1 MGRATA
7 HIPKVRPSR
16 DHSFLLPVHRFLHRN
31 GDACAETARHAAV
44 RFLLAASVLLLGSLS
59 GASRAPAQAAPKTT
73 ADGVYTAA
81 QAKSGGD
88 LYTMLCQSC
97 HAAITHTGT
106 PFRAK
111 WVGRTLADL
120 YTYIREEMPKTEPG
134 SLSEEE
140 YTLVLA
146 YILRMNGMPA
156 GRRALDPADG
166 SMTRIRIDMPVGEAS
181 LEEGASRPHGV
192 SLPSRPRP

>member
-1 MGRATA
+1 VRLPLCWSAALPRAL
-7 HIPKVRPSR
+7 RRS
-16 DHSFLLPVHRFLHRN
+16 
-31 GDACAETARHAAV
+31 AA
-44 RFLLAASVLLLGSLS
+44 LLAVLLLVPAAARAQQRAASL
-59 GASRAPAQAAPKTT
+59 TT
-73 ADGVYTAA
+73 ADGVFTAA

-88 LYTMLCQSC
+88 LYVMLCQSC

-111 WVGRTLADL
+111 WVGRTLGDL

-134 SLSEEE
+134 SLSEDE

-156 GRRALDPADG
+156 GRRALNPTDG
-166 SMTRIRIDMPVGEAS
+166 SMARIRIDMPVGETGTVERAQQLGVHAPIRRMVAS
-181 LEEGASRPHGV
+181 LN
-192 SLPSRPRP
+192 

>member
-1 MGRATA
+1 MFAVA
-7 HIPKVRPSR
+7 RPA
-16 DHSFLLPVHRFLHRN
+16 PVH
-31 GDACAETARHAAV
+31 AQS
-44 RFLLAASVLLLGSLS
+44 ASL
-59 GASRAPAQAAPKTT
+59 TT

-88 LYTMLCQSC
+88 LYVMLCQSC

-111 WVGRTLADL
+111 WVGRTLGDL

-156 GRRALDPADG
+156 GRRSLNPADG
-166 SMTRIRIDMPVGEAS
+166 SMARIRIDMPVGE
-181 LEEGASRPHGV
+181 GAGDDGAAREREARVHGV
-192 SLPSRPRP
+192 ALPARPRR

>member
-1 MGRATA
+1 VPPSVPPVLRSPTVRLRTA
-7 HIPKVRPSR
+7 
-16 DHSFLLPVHRFLHRN
+16 
-31 GDACAETARHAAV
+31 
-44 RFLLAASVLLLGSLS
+44 LAALLVFAAMPLG
-59 GASRAPAQAAPKTT
+59 AQAAAPRTT

-181 LEEGASRPHGV
+181 QEDGAPRVHGV
-192 SLPSRPRP
+192 ALPSRPRP

>member
-1 MGRATA
+1 M
-7 HIPKVRPSR
+7 PSR
-16 DHSFLLPVHRFLHRN
+16 FLTRLSS
-31 GDACAETARHAAV
+31 
-44 RFLLAASVLLLGSLS
+44 LLAALTLLLT
-59 GASRAPAQAAPKTT
+59 ASRLPAQSAASLTT

-88 LYTMLCQSC
+88 IYVMLCQSC

-111 WVGRTLADL
+111 WVGRTLGDL
-120 YTYIREEMPKTEPG
+120 FTYIREEMPKTEPG
-134 SLSEEE
+134 SLSEDE

-156 GRRALDPADG
+156 GRRALNPADG
-166 SMTRIRIDMPVGEAS
+166 SMARIRIDMPVT
-181 LEEGASRPHGV
+181 EGSATDAREPLLGVHRPV
-192 SLPSRPRP
+192 PRTLARPR

>member
-1 MGRATA
+1 MR
-7 HIPKVRPSR
+7 
-16 DHSFLLPVHRFLHRN
+16 LPLRRS
-31 GDACAETARHAAV
+31 AALSSAW
-44 RFLLAASVLLLGSLS
+44 RRSAALLAALLFVPAAARAQRAASL
-59 GASRAPAQAAPKTT
+59 TT

-88 LYTMLCQSC
+88 LYVMLCQSC

-111 WVGRTLADL
+111 WVGRTLGDL
-120 YTYIREEMPKTEPG
+120 YTYIREQMPKTEPG
-134 SLSEEE
+134 SLSEDE

-156 GRRALDPADG
+156 GRRALNPTDG
-166 SMTRIRIDMPVGEAS
+166 SMARIRIDMPVGEGGTVEHAQLRGVHAPIRRTAAS
-181 LEEGASRPHGV
+181 PK
-192 SLPSRPRP
+192 

>member
-1 MGRATA
+1 VRLSLQWSAAPRAGWRRA
-7 HIPKVRPSR
+7 VLVLALS
-16 DHSFLLPVHRFLHRN
+16 LV
-31 GDACAETARHAAV
+31 AAP
-44 RFLLAASVLLLGSLS
+44 AAGAQRAGSL
-59 GASRAPAQAAPKTT
+59 TT
-73 ADGVYTAA
+73 ADGVYTSA

-88 LYTMLCQSC
+88 LYVMLCQSC

-156 GRRALDPADG
+156 GRRTLDPADG
-166 SMTRIRIDMPVGEAS
+166 SMARIRIDMPVGEAGGGEHAPLPGVHGPLRRS
-181 LEEGASRPHGV
+181 LASP
-192 SLPSRPRP
+192 P

>member
-1 MGRATA
+1 VRLPLRWSAALPSALRRSAALVAVLLCLPIAA
-7 HIPKVRPSR
+7 HAQR
-16 DHSFLLPVHRFLHRN
+16 
-31 GDACAETARHAAV
+31 
-44 RFLLAASVLLLGSLS
+44 AASL
-59 GASRAPAQAAPKTT
+59 TT

-88 LYTMLCQSC
+88 LYVMLCQSC

-111 WVGRTLADL
+111 WVGRTLGDL

-134 SLSEEE
+134 SLSEDE

-156 GRRALDPADG
+156 GRRALNPTDG
-166 SMTRIRIDMPVGEAS
+166 SMARIRIDMPVGETGGVERAPLLGVHAPLRRALAS
-181 LEEGASRPHGV
+181 PH
-192 SLPSRPRP
+192 

>member
-1 MGRATA
+1 MRLPPHWFAALRAA
-7 HIPKVRPSR
+7 WRR
-16 DHSFLLPVHRFLHRN
+16 ASFVLASLLVS
-31 GDACAETARHAAV
+31 AAV
-44 RFLLAASVLLLGSLS
+44 A
-59 GASRAPAQAAPKTT
+59 GAQSATLTT
-73 ADGVYTAA
+73 ADGVYTSA

-88 LYTMLCQSC
+88 LYVMLCQSC

-111 WVGRTLADL
+111 WVGRTLGDL

-134 SLSEEE
+134 SLTEDE

-156 GRRALDPADG
+156 GRRALNPTDG
-166 SMTRIRIDMPVGEAS
+166 SMARIRIDMPVT
-181 LEEGASRPHGV
+181 EGADVEAREPLLGVHGPIHRVV
-192 SLPSRPRP
+192 SPRR